1 MHAHCY
7 NKICTLSDL
16 SILEFNS
23 HTHTHTQTHTHI
35 HTHTHTEPYNES
47 AGKGKQMTVGGSKP
61 KTASQDGY
69 FGKSFDRV
77 MEVQ

>member
-1 MHAHCY
+1 MYA
-7 NKICTLSDL
+7 CTLL
-16 SILEFNS
+16 HVHCMTFPFWNSI
-23 HTHTHTQTHTHI
+23 HTHTHTHTLTHT